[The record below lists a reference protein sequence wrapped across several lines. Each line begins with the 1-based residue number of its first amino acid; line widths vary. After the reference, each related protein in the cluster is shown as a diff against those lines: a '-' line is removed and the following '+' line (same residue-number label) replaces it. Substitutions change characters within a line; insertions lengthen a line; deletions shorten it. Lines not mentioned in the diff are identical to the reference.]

1 MSSLRSLR
9 RQKMREEKNKYQRML
24 AESTVLEMNK
34 RLLQQGIGQEDLDR
48 ASDDGR
54 KAGFKEGGAMM
65 TRTCYAAAIRV
76 LKRDFGFGEEQLIRF
91 LTEMDL
97 MTLTVLDHQEM
108 VEETLD
114 ETGILLK
121 LEGGVERVQRKTE
134 RPVLCPRCALGDK
147 TAGGFYD
154 CDALDGITAG
164 RAECEHFA
172 ERDK

>member
-9 RQKMREEKNKYQRML
+9 RQKMREEKNKYQKML

-54 KAGFKEGGAMM
+54 KAGFREGGEMM

-108 VEETLD
+108 VEETME

-121 LEGGVERVQRKTE
+121 LENGVERVQRKAE
-134 RPVLCPRCALGDK
+134 RPVLCTVCALGEK
-147 TAGGFYD
+147 ASGGFYD
-154 CDALDGITAG
+154 CDALDIFTSG
-164 RAECEHFA
+164 RMECEHFV
-172 ERDK
+172 ECKK